1 MRQCLRTKSRGGRE
15 GRRKEGREG
24 KEGPQENF
32 IYLLFLLSPD
42 LFLWVSTTLKPAL
55 LSLNERI
62 FSKQPVS
69 LLVTLTWPICNIP
82 CQHVLPPPNP
92 FSALLPRLQTLVH
105 SLPPPSVHPCFFV
118 FKYCKVGSDCFL
130 FCSYTSLKSL
140 SISWFLILPQYWKT
154 PENTCPV

>member
-42 LFLWVSTTLKPAL
+42 LFLWVSTTLKLAL

-69 LLVTLTWPICNIP
+69 LLVTLT
-82 CQHVLPPPNP
+82 
-92 FSALLPRLQTLVH
+92 
-105 SLPPPSVHPCFFV
+105 
-118 FKYCKVGSDCFL
+118 
-130 FCSYTSLKSL
+130 
-140 SISWFLILPQYWKT
+140 
-154 PENTCPV
+154 